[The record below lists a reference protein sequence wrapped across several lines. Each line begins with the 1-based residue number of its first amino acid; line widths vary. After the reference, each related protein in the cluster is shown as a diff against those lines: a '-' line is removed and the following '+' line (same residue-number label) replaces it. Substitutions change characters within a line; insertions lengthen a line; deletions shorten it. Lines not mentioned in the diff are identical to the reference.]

1 MSHILVIGEKINA
14 SNSSVIEAIDK
25 KDEGFI
31 KNLAKAQADAGA
43 DFIDV
48 NAGIDCSN
56 PQDEIDTMEWLMELA
71 QTATDKPLS
80 IDSDDADVIETA
92 LSKYRGESLI
102 INSVTAEPERLESIG
117 SLAAKSRSW
126 VVALAMGTDGIPER
140 AEHRLAL
147 CDVIM
152 TRLTKMGIEA
162 DKILFDPLVL
172 PIAVDHRQAQVTL
185 NTIEKIKLHYPT
197 SKTVIGLSNIS
208 YGMPHRK
215 LINRSFLTMAI
226 YAGLNAVIM
235 DPLDVKTMGIIK
247 VTNMLMGRDPLCR
260 EYLRSDRRGNIID

>member
-1 MSHILVIGEKINA
+1 MLVIGEKINA
-14 SNSSVIEAIDK
+14 SNSSVIEAIDR

-48 NAGIDCSN
+48 NAGTDCSN
-56 PQDEIDTMEWLMELA
+56 PQDEIATMEWLVELA
-71 QTATDKPLS
+71 QAATDKPLC

-92 LSKYRGESLI
+92 LRKYRDESLI
-102 INSVTAEPERLESIG
+102 INSITAEPERLECIG

-126 VVALAMGTDGIPER
+126 VVALAMGPDGIPKN
-140 AEHRLAL
+140 ADHRLTL

-152 TRLTKMGIEA
+152 TRLTRMGVEA
-162 DKILFDPLVL
+162 EKILFDPLVI

-185 NTIEKIKLHYPT
+185 STIEKLKLHYPA

-208 YGMPHRK
+208 YKMPHRK
-215 LINRSFLTMAI
+215 LINRLFLTMAI
-226 YAGLNAVIM
+226 YTGLDAVIM

-260 EYLRSDRRGNIID
+260 EYLRSDRRGKIVD